1 MLPPPNKPL
10 LRPQD
15 IIIGRFRDP
24 QDRVAWFLEHRQAC
38 HASMCPLAPSRRR
51 DARWALIFDRRG
63 GGVVPAVEARPV
75 RAARLLLSPDQTLW
89 VWVCRRF
96 EEAVQLAESDRL
108 LPTALYDAAVQVR

>member
-1 MLPPPNKPL
+1 M
-10 LRPQD
+10 
-15 IIIGRFRDP
+15 
-24 QDRVAWFLEHRQAC
+24 
-38 HASMCPLAPSRRR
+38 
-51 DARWALIFDRRG
+51 
-63 GGVVPAVEARPV
+63 VPAVEARPV